1 MTGVELAP
9 CETRASSSLLFPLIA
24 ITAAAPIPIPNDT
37 EKNAIRSSR
46 RKRGEGDNNPN
57 SG

>member
-1 MTGVELAP
+1 MTGAELAP
-9 CETRASSSLLFPLIA
+9 CETRASSALLFPLIA
-24 ITAAAPIPIPNDT
+24 ITAAAPIPIPNNT

-46 RKRGEGDNNPN
+46 RKRGVGDKRPN